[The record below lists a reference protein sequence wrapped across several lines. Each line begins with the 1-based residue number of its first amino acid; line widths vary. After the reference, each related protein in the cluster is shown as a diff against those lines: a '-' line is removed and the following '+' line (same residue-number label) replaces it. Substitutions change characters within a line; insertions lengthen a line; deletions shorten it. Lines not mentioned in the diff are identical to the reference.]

1 MKNSKC
7 SSRGVN
13 HLSNEQVESNS
24 VSIVNDIWSRS
35 NHTLLFDEDVCAFL
49 SKVRFI
55 SITISEH

>member
-35 NHTLLFDEDVCAFL
+35 NHTLLFDEDV
-49 SKVRFI
+49 
-55 SITISEH
+55 